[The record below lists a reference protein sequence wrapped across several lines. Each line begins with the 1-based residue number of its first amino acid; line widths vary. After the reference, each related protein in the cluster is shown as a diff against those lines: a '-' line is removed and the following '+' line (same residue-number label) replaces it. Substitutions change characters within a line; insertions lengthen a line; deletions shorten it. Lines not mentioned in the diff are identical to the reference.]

1 MLRMLSSFN
10 LVQPI
15 VSFVFVT
22 WPIVS
27 MGSCFLEVKGLT
39 WNCCD
44 HIITD
49 VCENKFV
56 GEKNRRS
63 GINSELDLHA
73 SSTGQYVNQCWAFC
87 H

>member
-1 MLRMLSSFN
+1 M
-10 LVQPI
+10 
-15 VSFVFVT
+15 T

-49 VCENKFV
+49 VCENEFV
-56 GEKNRRS
+56 DEKNRRS
-63 GINSELDLHA
+63 GINSELDLLHQQVSPINA
-73 SSTGQYVNQCWAFC
+73 KLKHFSVCEPVLGFLPLK
-87 H
+87 